1 MLNQRHYRVNSE
13 EEERDISAKGRRGE
27 KKQTKGWLDPAGWT
41 MSPTGPSA
49 GGGGQRVEKRSI
61 GTEEEEGGGVKTNGL
76 VADSARLPP

>member
-1 MLNQRHYRVNSE
+1 
-13 EEERDISAKGRRGE
+13 
-27 KKQTKGWLDPAGWT
+27 